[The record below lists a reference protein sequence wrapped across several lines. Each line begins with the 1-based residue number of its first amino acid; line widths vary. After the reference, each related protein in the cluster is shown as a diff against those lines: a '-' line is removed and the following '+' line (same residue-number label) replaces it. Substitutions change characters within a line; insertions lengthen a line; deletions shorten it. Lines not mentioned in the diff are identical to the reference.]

1 MYLWHTDISANY
13 CAIIFS
19 LLDQIRNGRSFL
31 DETRA
36 KRLRVFTKIRFT
48 PLHPYP
54 TWHRLCDWPSK
65 VRFAVTSRLL
75 ISNRANSS
83 IVAQG
88 NAYNGKGATGY
99 FSAVNG
105 SSCKREFSG
114 GWKFFAGE
122 KGVVCGMFFFSA
134 FDNFDTTEQV
144 DTAGEFG
151 SYRSVVIGRNRRR
164 IILFGRIIIAV
175 IR

>member
-19 LLDQIRNGRSFL
+19 ILDQIRNGKSFL
-31 DETRA
+31 DKTRA
-36 KRLRVFTKIRFT
+36 KRLRVFTKIRFI

-54 TWHRLCDWPSK
+54 TWHRLRDWLSE
-65 VRFAVTSRLL
+65 VWFAGTSRLL

-83 IVAQG
+83 IVAQE

-99 FSAVNG
+99 FSAVNE

-114 GWKFFAGE
+114 GWKFFEGE
-122 KGVVCGMFFFSA
+122 KGVVCGFFSA
-134 FDNFDTTEQV
+134 FDNFDTTGRYGGRIWELSV
-144 DTAGEFG
+144 G
-151 SYRSVVIGRNRRR
+151 SYRNRRR